1 MKTVVLIAILFA
13 FIAADL
19 PKDFRDCKTELE
31 AQQWLDQF
39 EKNGAEPYDKTYVSI
54 VL

>member
-1 MKTVVLIAILFA
+1 MKTIVLIAVLFA

-19 PKDFRDCKTELE
+19 PKDFRDCRSQLE

-39 EKNGAEPYDKTYVSI
+39 EKNGNEPYDKTYVSI
-54 VL
+54 V